1 LVCDVLVVLG
11 SLSILSIAWRVL
23 LFIIVRIVSSA
34 QGMEEEVKAFA
45 LEPMVKILRILNTI
59 RTEEIGIPLSI
70 SQYQIL
76 TPQILINRLLNR
88 CETMFF
94 FPFPLPSSFFFC
106 EREL

>member
-1 LVCDVLVVLG
+1 MRERTHFFP
-11 SLSILSIAWRVL
+11 LSH
-23 LFIIVRIVSSA
+23 A

-88 CETMFF
+88 FEFIHRLIEGNF
-94 FPFPLPSSFFFC
+94 LV
-106 EREL
+106 RD